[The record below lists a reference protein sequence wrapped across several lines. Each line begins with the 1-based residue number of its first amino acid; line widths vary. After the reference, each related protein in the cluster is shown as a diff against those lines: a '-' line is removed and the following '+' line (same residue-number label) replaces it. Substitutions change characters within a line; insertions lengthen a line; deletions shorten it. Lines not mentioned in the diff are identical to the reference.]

1 MGVRYCA
8 ITTMAA
14 VIITK
19 DDIIDRDVRVIC
31 NREANGKGQ
40 FEINTGE
47 TVISLPLKEVIKIIG
62 G

>member
-14 VIITK
+14 AIITR
-19 DDIIDRDVRVIC
+19 DGIIDKDVRVIC
-31 NREANGKGQ
+31 NREANGKGE